1 MARKLPRL
9 VTINTALSLIFDL
22 WKRQNGPK
30 IETMFL
36 NFIGINEKILNLN
49 SVALIEDK
57 SEDGRSAA
65 LVTTT
70 DGLEIEFT
78 DDDADILFQRAEL
91 IMQATD
97 EVLAK
102 LQGAAS
108 NT

>member
-1 MARKLPRL
+1 
-9 VTINTALSLIFDL
+9 
-22 WKRQNGPK
+22 
-30 IETMFL
+30 MFL

-102 LQGAAS
+102 LQNAA
-108 NT
+108 T

>member
-1 MARKLPRL
+1 
-9 VTINTALSLIFDL
+9 
-22 WKRQNGPK
+22 
-30 IETMFL
+30 MFL

>member
-1 MARKLPRL
+1 
-9 VTINTALSLIFDL
+9 
-22 WKRQNGPK
+22 
-30 IETMFL
+30 MFL

-49 SVALIEDK
+49 AVALIEDK
-57 SEDGRSAA
+57 SEDGRSVA

-91 IMQATD
+91 VMQATD

-102 LQGAAS
+102 LQNAGQNS
-108 NT
+108 